1 MLLPFLL
8 LCRNTSAYLLRP
20 WFACVLLLPLFP
32 NSFVMLWGQETPDVG
47 TGTINGKLSANGSP
61 TGFATVRLLGTK
73 LGAKADSAGHFRIQ
87 NVPEGA
93 YTLEVK
99 RLGLQTLRSN
109 IRVERGQSRT
119 LNLTLREDKRTTEK
133 LVVTGTWRETVI
145 SESPVM
151 VETYTPT
158 FLKKNPSSC
167 LFDALQT
174 VNGVR
179 PQVNCNV
186 CGTGDIRI
194 NGLPGPYTMITID
207 GMPIVSGLAT
217 VYGLSG
223 IPSALIERVEIVKG
237 PASTLYGSEAVA
249 GIINVITKNP
259 QRSSRL
265 AFDAFSTS
273 WLEHNIDASAKF
285 VLAEPD
291 SDRTLSAKPFAT
303 ALVGVNYFHFNNRV
317 DNNNDGMMDMPL
329 QNRLSTFT
337 KWTFD
342 REDKGETSFAA
353 RYVYEDRL
361 GGQMNWQPEF
371 RGGDSVY
378 GESIYTNRLE
388 LMGVYQLPIPHERVM
403 LRGSFNH
410 HHQNSYYGTT
420 FYLATQQVAFGQ
432 LTWEKTLWNA
442 HQFLFGLATRYNF
455 YQDNTPAT
463 NDAQGRP
470 MPQQIVLPGVFVQDE
485 ITLAQDHTLLLSAR
499 YDYSTAHGSI
509 FTPRLNYKWNAG
521 NDDILRLSAG
531 NGFRVVNLFTED
543 HAALTGARQ
552 VVIAE
557 ALRPETSWNVN
568 VNYSKTLQTDAFAL
582 NLDAALF
589 YTYFTNK
596 IIPDY
601 DTNPEKIIYQN
612 LRGYA
617 VSQGASLSAA
627 MNFTDIP
634 LTVNVGV
641 TAMDVFDMEDGVQ
654 TWQVLSERW
663 SGTFSVSYAVREWGV
678 SMDYTGSVIGPM
690 RLPVFPNDP
699 RPEISPVYS
708 LQNIQITKK
717 FEDDTEGILAGVPL
731 EIYGGVKNLL
741 NYTPPANVIMRP
753 FDPFDKRVN
762 DPVNNPFGFTF
773 DPTYAYA
780 PFQGIRAFL
789 GVRWHWE

>member
-1 MLLPFLL
+1 MLPQKNKNFGWCIISILFLQAASSL
-8 LCRNTSAYLLRP
+8 L
-20 WFACVLLLPLFP
+20 F
-32 NSFVMLWGQETPDVG
+32 GQNLVG
-47 TGTINGKLSANGSP
+47 NIEGTLSANGSPTGSP
-61 TGFATVRLLGTK
+61 TGFATVRLVGTK
-73 LGAKADSAGHFRIQ
+73 LGTKADSAGRFRIA

-93 YTLEVK
+93 YTLEVR
-99 RLGLQTLRSN
+99 RLGLQTLKQV
-109 IRVERGQSRT
+109 IRVDAAQT
-119 LNLTLREDKRTTEK
+119 LVLNLTLREDKRTTEK
-133 LVVTGTWRETVI
+133 LVVTGTWRETLI
-145 SESPVM
+145 SDSPVM
-151 VETYTPT
+151 VETYTPA
-158 FLKKNPSSC
+158 FLKKNPAAC

-194 NGLPGPYTMITID
+194 NGLPGPYTMITLD

-223 IPSALIERVEIVKG
+223 IPSAMIERVEIVKG

-249 GIINVITKNP
+249 GIINVITKAP

-265 AFDAFSTS
+265 AFDVFSTS

-285 VLAEPD
+285 TLSAPD
-291 SDRTLSAKPFAT
+291 SDRTLPAKPFAT
-303 ALVGVNYFHFNNRV
+303 ALVGVNYFNFTNRV
-317 DNNNDGMMDMPL
+317 DNNADGMMDMPL
-329 QNRLSTFT
+329 QNRLSAFT
-337 KWTFD
+337 KWTFN
-342 REDKGETSFAA
+342 REDKGEASFAA

-378 GESIYTNRLE
+378 GESIYTNRVE
-388 LMGVYQLPIPHERVM
+388 LLGAYQLPIPNERVM
-403 LRGSFNH
+403 VRGSFNH

-432 LTWEKTLWNA
+432 ITWEKTLWDA
-442 HQFLFGLATRYNF
+442 HQFLFGVATRYNF

-470 MPQQIVLPGVFVQDE
+470 MPQHIVLPGVFVQDE
-485 ITLAQDHTLLLSAR
+485 IALAQDHTMLLSAR

-509 FTPRLNYKWNAG
+509 FTPRLNYKWSAS

-543 HAALTGARQ
+543 HAALTGARR

-568 VNYSKTLQTDAFAL
+568 VNYSKTIQTDAFAL

-601 DTNPEKIIYQN
+601 DTNPEQIIYQN

-617 VSQGASLSAA
+617 VSQGASLSAS
-627 MNFTDIP
+627 MSFSDVP
-634 LTVNVGV
+634 LTLNVGA
-641 TAMDVFDMEDGVQ
+641 TAMDVFDMEDGVK

-663 SGTFSVSYAVREWGV
+663 SGTFAVSYAVREWNV
-678 SMDYTGSVIGPM
+678 SVDYTGSVIGPM

-717 FEDDTEGILAGVPL
+717 FEDDKEGFLAGAPL

-741 NYTPPANVIMRP
+741 NYTPPANAIMRP

-762 DPVNNPFGFTF
+762 DAVNNPYGFTF

-789 GVRWHWE
+789 GLRLHLD